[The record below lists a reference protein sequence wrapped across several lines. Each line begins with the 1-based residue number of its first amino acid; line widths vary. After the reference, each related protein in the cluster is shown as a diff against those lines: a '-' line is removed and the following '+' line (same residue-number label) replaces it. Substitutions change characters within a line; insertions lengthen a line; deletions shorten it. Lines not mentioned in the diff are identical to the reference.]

1 MDGQQKSND
10 EDIKHIFKGIMQP
23 KGFVHLSFGDQIVG
37 DYSPEELAH
46 RIDVSV
52 LKNYEIWETNM
63 YSFKLL
69 NDDVSDNDFPRASKY
84 FNDLRT
90 SMTNKQLDYIM
101 RQYANPLIAK
111 GELTNE

>member
-1 MDGQQKSND
+1 
-10 EDIKHIFKGIMQP
+10 
-23 KGFVHLSFGDQIVG
+23 
-37 DYSPEELAH
+37 
-46 RIDVSV
+46 
-52 LKNYEIWETNM
+52 M

-101 RQYANPLIAK
+101 MQYANPLIAK